1 MALYVPEK
9 ADRGA
14 APIMLVRSHT
24 ATDSPEANHRFGAS
38 GHPSA
43 QGAPMKPT
51 TPDRIRNVALI
62 SHGGAGKTSL
72 AEAMLLDAGAIQRLG
87 SVDAGTTVLDW
98 DPDEHKRNQSVNLGI
113 ASVEH
118 DGTRITIVDTPGYA
132 DFQADVVEAL
142 AAVDAA
148 IVVIDASAGVEVGTE
163 EVWKLADARALP
175 RMVFINKM
183 DRENANYDATLDGL
197 KARFGPKIAPVYLP
211 IGSAESFTGYVDVV
225 EEHATVYENGS
236 PREVPIPSELE
247 GIEHSRRDALVEAAA
262 EASDEL
268 MEKYLEGEPFTDAE
282 IEAALHKGTREGSV
296 VPVFVGSALQNIG
309 VRELISMIVKHVP
322 SPAEVGSRQTVDG
335 TEITPDPNGP
345 FVAQVFKATA
355 DPFVGRLTYF
365 RVVSGSLAG
374 QGHVF
379 NVNRR
384 EEERIGNLLGV
395 QGKDQENLPKVGPG
409 DIAAVAKLTST
420 MAGDTLVADRA
431 KAVELAPLAFP
442 APSLQVAIEP
452 ESKADLDK
460 LGQALHRLAE
470 EEPAIGIRREEGT
483 GETILTA
490 MGDAHVDVIVE
501 RLKRKFGASVKTT
514 TPRVPYRETIKQA
527 ARIDNKFKRQT
538 GGHGQYG
545 HVVIEFAPAE
555 MGTGFQFGDKI
566 VGGVVPKQYIPA
578 VEKGLR
584 EAMAEGVLA
593 GYPVVD
599 LQATLVDGS
608 YHTVDSSEMAFKVA
622 ASQALKKAFDA
633 GSPTLLE
640 PIIEVD
646 IVVPD
651 EYMGDVMGQI
661 TSKRGHVLGM
671 DSADGLQHLK
681 AQVPQAEMFHYATE
695 LRSITQG
702 RGRFSWKL
710 DHYAEVPHNI
720 ADKVVAEA
728 AASNG
733 HGPERGH

>member
-1 MALYVPEK
+1 
-9 ADRGA
+9 
-14 APIMLVRSHT
+14 
-24 ATDSPEANHRFGAS
+24 
-38 GHPSA
+38 
-43 QGAPMKPT
+43 MKPT
-51 TPDRIRNVALI
+51 TPDKIRNVALI

-72 AEAMLLDAGAIQRLG
+72 AEAMLFDADAISRLG
-87 SVDAGTTVLDW
+87 TVEAGTTTLDW
-98 DPDEHKRNQSVNLGI
+98 DPDEHKRSQSINLAIGSI
-113 ASVEH
+113 EH
-118 DGTRITIVDTPGYA
+118 DGVRITIVDTPGYA

-142 AAVDAA
+142 AAVDAV
-148 IVVIDASAGVEVGTE
+148 IVVIDASSGVEVGTE
-163 EVWKLADARALP
+163 EVWRLADTRGLP

-183 DRENANYDATLDGL
+183 DRENANYDAALDQL
-197 KARFGPKIAPVYLP
+197 KGRFGPKIAPVYLP
-211 IGSAESFTGYVDVV
+211 IGAADSFRGYVDVI
-225 EEHATVYENGS
+225 EEHANVYEGGKAT
-236 PREVPIPSELE
+236 EVPIPPELE
-247 GIEHSRRDALVEAAA
+247 GIEHTRRDALVEAAA
-262 EASDEL
+262 EASDDL
-268 MEKYLEGEPFTDAE
+268 MMKYLEGEPFSDEE
-282 IEAALHKGTREGSV
+282 IEAAVHKGTREGSV
-296 VPVFVGSALQNIG
+296 VPVFVGSATQNIG

-322 SPAEVGSRQTVDG
+322 SPAEVGSRSTADG
-335 TEITPDPNGP
+335 AQISPDPAGP

-365 RVVSGSLAG
+365 RVISGTLTG
-374 QGHVF
+374 QGHVY
-379 NVNRR
+379 NASRK
-384 EEERIGNLLGV
+384 EDERIGNLLAV
-395 QGKDQENLPKVGPG
+395 QGKETDNLSKVGPG

-420 MAGDTLVADRA
+420 HAGDTLVAD
-431 KAVELAPLAFP
+431 KSQAVLLAPLSFP
-442 APSLQVAIEP
+442 APSLQVSIEP

-460 LGQALHRLAE
+460 LGQALHRLEE
-470 EEPAIGIRREEGT
+470 EEPCVRIHREEGT

-490 MGDAHVDVIVE
+490 MGDAHVDVIVD
-501 RLKRKFGASVKTT
+501 RLKRKFGASVTT
-514 TPRVPYRETIKQA
+514 GTPRVPYRETIRQPT
-527 ARIDNKFKRQT
+527 RIDNKFKRQT

-555 MGTGFQFGDKI
+555 MGTGFQFGDRI

-584 EAMAEGVLA
+584 EAMSEGVLA

-622 ASQALKKAFDA
+622 ASQALKKAFEA
-633 GSPTLLE
+633 ASPALLE
-640 PIIEVD
+640 PILEVE

-661 TSKRGHVLGM
+661 TSKRGQVLGM
-671 DSADGLQHLK
+671 DSADGQQHLR

-728 AASNG
+728 SSNG
-733 HGPERGH
+733 QGPERGGH

>member
-1 MALYVPEK
+1 
-9 ADRGA
+9 
-14 APIMLVRSHT
+14 
-24 ATDSPEANHRFGAS
+24 
-38 GHPSA
+38 
-43 QGAPMKPT
+43 MKPT
-51 TPDRIRNVALI
+51 TPDRIRNIALT

-72 AEAMLLDAGAIQRLG
+72 AEAMLFDAGAIPRLG
-87 SVDAGTTVLDW
+87 TVEAGTTALDW
-98 DPDEHKRNQSVNLGI
+98 DPDEHKRSQSINLGI
-113 ASVEH
+113 ASIEH
-118 DGTRITIVDTPGYA
+118 EGVRITIVDTPGYA

-142 AAVDAA
+142 AAVDAV
-148 IVVIDASAGVEVGTE
+148 IVVVDASAGVEVGTE
-163 EVWKLADARALP
+163 EVWRLADARGLP
-175 RMVFINKM
+175 RMIFVNKM
-183 DRENANYDATLDGL
+183 DRENANYDATLEAL

-211 IGSAESFTGYVDVV
+211 IGSGESFRGYVDVI
-225 EEHATVYENGS
+225 EEHANVYENGM
-236 PREVPIPSELE
+236 PKEVPIPAELQ

-268 MEKYLEGEPFTDAE
+268 MEKYLEGEAFTDAE

-296 VPVFVGSALQNIG
+296 VPVFVGSATQNIG
-309 VRELISMIVKHVP
+309 VRELITMIAKHVP
-322 SPAEVGSRQTVDG
+322 SPAEVGMRATADG
-335 TEITPDPNGP
+335 DQIAPDPDGP
-345 FVAQVFKATA
+345 FVAQVFKASA

-365 RVVSGSLAG
+365 RVVSGSLSG
-374 QGHVF
+374 QSHVY
-379 NVNRR
+379 NASRK
-384 EEERIGNLLGV
+384 EEERIGNLLSV
-395 QGKDQENLPKVGPG
+395 QGKDTETLSKVGPG

-420 MAGDTLVADRA
+420 AAGDTLVADRGH
-431 KAVELAPLAFP
+431 AVELAPLEFP

-460 LGQALHRLAE
+460 LGQALHRLSE
-470 EEPAIGIRREEGT
+470 EEPAIQIRREDGT
-483 GETILTA
+483 GQTILTA
-490 MGDAHVDVIVE
+490 MGDAHVDVIVD
-501 RLKRKFGASVKTT
+501 RLKRKFGAAVRTT
-514 TPRVPYRETIKQA
+514 TPRVAYRETIRQA
-527 ARIDNKFKRQT
+527 TRIDNRYKRQT

-545 HVVIEFAPAE
+545 HVVIEFAPTV
-555 MGTGFQFGDKI
+555 MGTGFEFGNRI

-599 LQATLVDGS
+599 LSATLVDGS
-608 YHTVDSSEMAFKVA
+608 YHPVDSSEMAFKVA

-633 GSPTLLE
+633 ASPALLE
-640 PIIEVD
+640 PILEVD
-646 IVVPD
+646 VVVPD
-651 EYMGDVMGQI
+651 EFMGDVMGQI

-671 DSADGLQHLK
+671 DAADGFQHLK

-702 RGRFSWKL
+702 RGRFSWTV

-728 AASNG
+728 AANG

>member
-1 MALYVPEK
+1 
-9 ADRGA
+9 
-14 APIMLVRSHT
+14 
-24 ATDSPEANHRFGAS
+24 
-38 GHPSA
+38 
-43 QGAPMKPT
+43 MKPT
-51 TPDRIRNVALI
+51 TPDKIRNVALI

-72 AEAMLLDAGAIQRLG
+72 AEAMLFDAGAINRLG
-87 SVDAGTTVLDW
+87 TVEAGTTALDW
-98 DPDEHKRNQSVNLGI
+98 DPDEQKRGQSINLAIGTI
-113 ASVEH
+113 EH
-118 DGTRITIVDTPGYA
+118 EGVRITIVDTPGYA

-163 EVWKLADARALP
+163 EIWKLADARELP
-175 RMVFINKM
+175 RMIFVNKM
-183 DRENANYDATLDGL
+183 DRENANYDATLDQL

-211 IGSAESFTGYVDVV
+211 IGSSESFRGYVDVI
-225 EEHATVYENGS
+225 EEHATVYENGK
-236 PREVPIPSELE
+236 PTEVPIPAELE

-268 MEKYLEGEPFTDAE
+268 MEKYLEGETLTDEE
-282 IEAALHKGTREGSV
+282 ITAAMHKGTREGSV
-296 VPVFVGSALQNIG
+296 VPVFVGSATQNIG

-322 SPAEVGSRQTVDG
+322 SPAEVGTRTTVDG
-335 TEITPDPNGP
+335 KQVSPDPDGP

-365 RVVSGSLAG
+365 RVISGSLNG
-374 QGHVF
+374 QGHVY

-384 EEERIGNLLGV
+384 EDERIGNFLSI
-395 QGKDQENLPKVGPG
+395 QGKDQENLARVGPG

-420 MAGDTLVADRA
+420 AAGDTLVADRA
-431 KAVELAPLAFP
+431 SAVELPALDFP

-460 LGQALHRLAE
+460 LGQALHRLSE
-470 EEPAIGIRREEGT
+470 EEPGVQIRREEGT

-490 MGDAHVDVIVE
+490 MGDAHVDVIVD
-501 RLKRKFGASVKTT
+501 RLKRKFGASVRTA
-514 TPRVPYRETIKQA
+514 TPRVPYRETIRQA

-555 MGTGFQFGDKI
+555 MGTGFEFGNKI

-599 LQATLVDGS
+599 LTATLVDGS

-633 GSPTLLE
+633 ASPALLE
-640 PIIEVD
+640 PILEVD
-646 IVVPD
+646 VVVPD
-651 EYMGDVMGQI
+651 EFMGDVMGQI

-671 DSADGLQHLK
+671 DSADGMQHLK

-702 RGRFSWKL
+702 RGRFSWKV
-710 DHYAEVPHNI
+710 DHYAEVPHTI
-720 ADKVVAEA
+720 AEKVVAEA
-728 AASNG
+728 GHNG
-733 HGPERGH
+733 HGSERGH

>member
-1 MALYVPEK
+1 
-9 ADRGA
+9 
-14 APIMLVRSHT
+14 
-24 ATDSPEANHRFGAS
+24 
-38 GHPSA
+38 
-43 QGAPMKPT
+43 MKPT
-51 TPDRIRNVALI
+51 TPDKIRNVALI

-72 AEAMLLDAGAIQRLG
+72 AEAMLFDAGAISRLG
-87 SVDAGTTVLDW
+87 TVEAGTTTLDW
-98 DPDEHKRNQSVNLGI
+98 DPDEQKRGQSINLAIGTI
-113 ASVEH
+113 EH
-118 DGTRITIVDTPGYA
+118 DGVRITIIDTPGYA

-142 AAVDAA
+142 AAVDAV

-163 EVWKLADARALP
+163 EVWKLADARGLP
-175 RMVFINKM
+175 RLVFVNKM
-183 DRENANYDATLDGL
+183 DRENANYDATLDQL

-211 IGSAESFTGYVDVV
+211 IGSADSFRGYVDVI
-225 EEHATVYENGS
+225 EEHANVYENGQ
-236 PREVPIPSELE
+236 PKEVPIPPELE

-268 MEKYLEGEPFTDAE
+268 MEKYLEGETLSDAE
-282 IEAALHKGTREGSV
+282 ITEAMHKGTREGSV
-296 VPVFVGSALQNIG
+296 VPVFVGSATRNIG
-309 VRELISMIVKHVP
+309 VRELISMIAKHVP
-322 SPAEVGSRQTVDG
+322 SPAEVGTRQTTAG
-335 TEITPDPNGP
+335 KEINPDPNGP

-365 RVVSGSLAG
+365 RVISGSLNG
-374 QGHVF
+374 QGHVY

-384 EEERIGNLLGV
+384 EDERVGNFLAI
-395 QGKDQENLPKVGPG
+395 QGKDQENLSKVGPG

-420 MAGDTLVADRA
+420 SAGDTLVADRA
-431 KAVELAPLAFP
+431 QAVELPPIDFP
-442 APSLQVAIEP
+442 APSLQVAIEA
-452 ESKADLDK
+452 ESKSDLDK
-460 LGQALHRLAE
+460 LGAALHRLE
-470 EEPAIGIRREEGT
+470 EEDPTVQIRREAGT

-490 MGDAHVDVIVE
+490 MGDAHVDVIIE
-501 RLKRKFGASVKTT
+501 RLKRKFGAAVRTA
-514 TPRVPYRETIKQA
+514 TPRVPYRETIRQA
-527 ARIDNKFKRQT
+527 ARIDNKYRRQT

-555 MGTGFQFGDKI
+555 MGTGFEFGNKI

-584 EAMAEGVLA
+584 EAMSEGVLA
-593 GYPVVD
+593 GFPVVD
-599 LQATLVDGS
+599 MKATLVDGS

-622 ASQALKKAFDA
+622 ASQALKRAFPEA
-633 GSPTLLE
+633 NPALLE
-640 PIIEVD
+640 PVLEVEV
-646 IVVPD
+646 IVPD

-702 RGRFSWKL
+702 RGRFSWTL

-720 ADKVVAEA
+720 ADKVVADA
-728 AASNG
+728 AANG
-733 HGPERGH
+733 HGPSERGH

>member
-1 MALYVPEK
+1 
-9 ADRGA
+9 
-14 APIMLVRSHT
+14 
-24 ATDSPEANHRFGAS
+24 
-38 GHPSA
+38 
-43 QGAPMKPT
+43 MKPT
-51 TPDRIRNVALI
+51 TPDKIRNVALI

-72 AEAMLLDAGAIQRLG
+72 AEALLFDAGAISRLG
-87 SVDAGTTVLDW
+87 TVEAGNTALDW
-98 DPDEHKRNQSVNLGI
+98 DPDEQKRGQSINLAIG
-113 ASVEH
+113 SLEH
-118 DGTRITIVDTPGYA
+118 GGVRITLVDTPGYA

-142 AAVDAA
+142 AAVDAV
-148 IVVIDASAGVEVGTE
+148 IVVVDASAGVEVGTD
-163 EVWKLADARALP
+163 EVWKLADARRLP
-175 RMVFINKM
+175 RMVFVNKM
-183 DRENANYDATLDGL
+183 DRENANYDATLDQL

-211 IGSAESFTGYVDVV
+211 IGSAESFRGYVDVI
-225 EEHATVYENGS
+225 EEHATVYEDGT
-236 PREVPIPSELE
+236 PKEVPIPPELE
-247 GIEHSRRDALVEAAA
+247 GIEHTRRDALVEAAA

-268 MEKYLEGEPFTDAE
+268 MMKYLEGEPFSDAE
-282 IEAALHKGTREGSV
+282 IEAAVHKGTREGSV
-296 VPVFVGSALQNIG
+296 VPVFVGSATKNIG
-309 VRELISMIVKHVP
+309 VRELIAMIVKHVP
-322 SPAEVGSRQTVDG
+322 SPAEVGTRTSVDG
-335 TEITPDPNGP
+335 KVIAPDPAGP

-365 RVVSGSLAG
+365 RVISGTLSG
-374 QGHVF
+374 QGHVY

-384 EEERIGNLLGV
+384 EEERIGNLLGI
-395 QGKDQENLPKVGPG
+395 QGKEQETLASVGPG
-409 DIAAVAKLTST
+409 DIGAVAKLTST
-420 MAGDTLVADRA
+420 AAGDTLVSDRA
-431 KAVELAPLAFP
+431 HAVELPAFDFP
-442 APSLQVAIEP
+442 SPSLQVAIEP

-470 EEPAIGIRREEGT
+470 EEPAVRIRREDGT

-490 MGDAHVDVIVE
+490 MGDSHVDVIVD
-501 RLKRKFGASVKTT
+501 RLKRKFGASVRTA
-514 TPRVPYRETIKQA
+514 TPRVPYRETIRQA

-633 GSPTLLE
+633 GEPTLLE
-640 PIIEVD
+640 PILEVD

-671 DSADGLQHLK
+671 DSIEGMQHLK
-681 AQVPQAEMFHYATE
+681 ARVPQAEMFHYATE

-702 RGRFSWKL
+702 RGRFSWKV

-720 ADKVVAEA
+720 ADRVVAEA

-733 HGPERGH
+733 HAPERGH

>member
-1 MALYVPEK
+1 
-9 ADRGA
+9 
-14 APIMLVRSHT
+14 
-24 ATDSPEANHRFGAS
+24 
-38 GHPSA
+38 
-43 QGAPMKPT
+43 MKPT

-72 AEAMLLDAGAIQRLG
+72 AEAMLFDAGAISRLG
-87 SVDAGTTVLDW
+87 SVEAGTTALDW
-98 DPDEHKRNQSVNLGI
+98 DVDEHRRSQSINLAI
-113 ASVEH
+113 ASLEYE
-118 DGTRITIVDTPGYA
+118 GTRITLVDTPGYA

-148 IVVIDASAGVEVGTE
+148 IVVVDASAGVEVGTE
-163 EVWKLADARALP
+163 EVWKLADARSLP

-183 DRENANYDATLDGL
+183 DRENANYDATLDQL

-211 IGSAESFTGYVDVV
+211 IGSADAFRGYVDVI
-225 EEHATVYENGS
+225 EEHASVYDNGS
-236 PREVPIPSELE
+236 PREVPIPEDLE
-247 GIEHSRRDALVEAAA
+247 GIEHTRRDALVEAAA
-262 EASDEL
+262 EASDDL
-268 MEKYLEGEPFTDAE
+268 MMKYLEGEPFTDEE
-282 IEAALHKGTREGSV
+282 IEAAIHKGTREGSV
-296 VPVFVGSALQNIG
+296 VPVFVGSALRNIG
-309 VRELISMIVKHVP
+309 VRELLSMIVKHVP
-322 SPAEVGSRQTVDG
+322 SPVEAGARTAVDG
-335 TEITPDPNGP
+335 TEIAPEAAGP

-365 RVVSGSLAG
+365 RVIRGSLGG
-374 QGHVF
+374 QSHVY

-384 EEERIGNLLGV
+384 EEERVGNWLSV
-395 QGKDQENLPKVGPG
+395 HGKDTENLAKVGPG

-431 KAVELAPLAFP
+431 SAVELPALEFP
-442 APSLQVAIEP
+442 VPSLQVAIEP

-470 EEPAIGIRREEGT
+470 EEPAIDIRREDGT

-490 MGDAHVDVIVE
+490 MGDAHVDVIVD
-501 RLKRKFGASVKTT
+501 RLKRKFGASVKTG
-514 TPRVPYRETIKQA
+514 TPRVPYRETIRQA

-545 HVVIEFAPAE
+545 HVVIEFAPGE
-555 MGTGFQFGDKI
+555 MGSGFVFGDRI

-599 LQATLVDGS
+599 LRATLVDGS

-633 GSPTLLE
+633 GQPTLLE

-646 IVVPD
+646 IIVPD

-671 DSADGLQHLK
+671 DSVEGMQHLK

-710 DHYAEVPHNI
+710 DHYAEVPHGI

-728 AASNG
+728 ASNG
-733 HGPERGH
+733 QASERGH

>member
-1 MALYVPEK
+1 
-9 ADRGA
+9 
-14 APIMLVRSHT
+14 
-24 ATDSPEANHRFGAS
+24 
-38 GHPSA
+38 
-43 QGAPMKPT
+43 MKPT
-51 TPDRIRNVALI
+51 TPDKIRNVALI

-72 AEAMLLDAGAIQRLG
+72 AEAMLFDAGAINRLG
-87 SVDAGTTVLDW
+87 TVEAGTTALDW
-98 DPDEHKRNQSVNLGI
+98 DADEQKRGQSINLAIGSI
-113 ASVEH
+113 EH
-118 DGTRITIVDTPGYA
+118 EGVRITIVDTPGYA

-148 IVVIDASAGVEVGTE
+148 IVVIDASAGIEVGTE
-163 EVWKLADARALP
+163 EVWKLADARGLP
-175 RMVFINKM
+175 RMIFVNKM
-183 DRENANYDATLDGL
+183 DRENANYDATLDQL

-211 IGSAESFTGYVDVV
+211 IGSSEAFRGYVDVI
-225 EEHATVYENGS
+225 EEHATVYEDGK
-236 PREVPIPSELE
+236 PTEVPIPAELE

-268 MEKYLEGEPFTDAE
+268 MEKYLEGEALTDAE
-282 IEAALHKGTREGSV
+282 ITAAMHKGTREGSV
-296 VPVFVGSALQNIG
+296 VPVFVGSAIRNIG

-322 SPAEVGSRQTVDG
+322 SPAEVGTRSTVDG
-335 TEITPDPNGP
+335 KQVSPDPEGP

-365 RVVSGSLAG
+365 RVISGSLNG
-374 QGHVF
+374 QGHVY

-384 EEERIGNLLGV
+384 EDERIGNFLSI
-395 QGKDQENLPKVGPG
+395 QGKDQENLARVGPG

-420 MAGDTLVADRA
+420 AAGDTLVADRA
-431 KAVELAPLAFP
+431 NAVELPALDFP

-470 EEPAIGIRREEGT
+470 EEPGVQIRREEGT

-490 MGDAHVDVIVE
+490 MGDAHVDVIVD
-501 RLKRKFGASVKTT
+501 RLKRKFGASVRTA
-514 TPRVPYRETIKQA
+514 TPRVPYRETIRQA

-555 MGTGFQFGDKI
+555 MGTGFEFGNKI

-599 LQATLVDGS
+599 LTATLVDGS

-633 GSPTLLE
+633 ASPALLE
-640 PIIEVD
+640 PILEVD
-646 IVVPD
+646 VVVPD
-651 EYMGDVMGQI
+651 EFMGDVMGQI

-702 RGRFSWKL
+702 RGRFSWKV

-728 AASNG
+728 GHNG
-733 HGPERGH
+733 HGSPRGG

>member
-1 MALYVPEK
+1 
-9 ADRGA
+9 
-14 APIMLVRSHT
+14 
-24 ATDSPEANHRFGAS
+24 
-38 GHPSA
+38 
-43 QGAPMKPT
+43 MKPT

-72 AEAMLLDAGAIQRLG
+72 AEAMLFDAGAISRLG
-87 SVDAGTTVLDW
+87 TVEAGTTALDW
-98 DPDEHKRNQSVNLGI
+98 DPDEQKRNQSINLAIG
-113 ASVEH
+113 SMEH
-118 DGTRITIVDTPGYA
+118 DGVRITIVDTPGYA

-163 EVWKLADARALP
+163 EVWRLADARGLP
-175 RMVFINKM
+175 RMIFVNKM
-183 DRENANYDATLDGL
+183 DRENANYDATLDAL

-211 IGSAESFTGYVDVV
+211 IGSADSFRGYVDVI
-225 EEHATVYENGS
+225 EEHASIYENGI
-236 PREVPIPSELE
+236 PKEVPIPPELE
-247 GIEHSRRDALVEAAA
+247 GIEHTRRDALVEAAA

-268 MEKYLEGEPFTDAE
+268 MEKYLEGEAFTDAE

-296 VPVFVGSALQNIG
+296 VPVFVGSATQNVG
-309 VRELISMIVKHVP
+309 VRELMSMIVKHIP
-322 SPAEVGSRQTVDG
+322 SPAEVGVRTTTDG
-335 TEITPDPNGP
+335 KEITPDPDGP

-365 RVVSGSLAG
+365 RVISGTLSS
-374 QGHVF
+374 QGHV
-379 NVNRR
+379 VNATKR
-384 EEERIGNLLGV
+384 EEERIGNLLSV
-395 QGKDQENLPKVGPG
+395 QGKETDNLSKVGPG

-420 MAGDTLVADRA
+420 SAGDTLVAD
-431 KAVELAPLAFP
+431 KAHSVTMPPLDFP

-470 EEPAIGIRREEGT
+470 EEPAVQIRREDGT

-490 MGDAHVDVIVE
+490 MGDAHVDVIIE
-501 RLKRKFGASVKTT
+501 RLKRKFGASVRTA
-514 TPRVPYRETIKQA
+514 TPRVPYRETIRQA
-527 ARIDNKFKRQT
+527 TRIDNKFKRQT

-555 MGTGFQFGDKI
+555 MGTGFEFGNKI

-633 GSPTLLE
+633 ASPALLE
-640 PIIEVD
+640 PILEVD
-646 IVVPD
+646 VVVPD
-651 EYMGDVMGQI
+651 EFMGDVMGQI

-702 RGRFSWKL
+702 RGRFSWKV

-720 ADKVVAEA
+720 ADRVVAEA
-728 AASNG
+728 ATNG
-733 HGPERGH
+733 HGPDRGH